1 VYFFIIGIVFVLDRI
16 SKFLANKYLSVI
28 DTKPLINNI
37 LNLTY
42 SENTGAAFSIL
53 RDKTLFLAAF
63 SAIVLIGLIV
73 FLVKSIKK
81 KEGKMLL
88 LSLSML
94 IGGAAGN
101 MYDRIVNGYVI
112 DYFEVRFINF
122 AIFNVAD
129 VFIVIGTFLLAIFIL
144 LEEKDKAK

>member
-1 VYFFIIGIVFVLDRI
+1 MYFFIIGIVFILDRI
-16 SKFLANKYLSVI
+16 SKILANKYLSVI
-28 DTKPLINNI
+28 DTKPLIHNI

-53 RDKTLFLAAF
+53 RDKTSFLAVF

-73 FLVKSIKK
+73 FLIKSIKK
-81 KEGKMLL
+81 REGTMLL

-112 DYFEVRFINF
+112 DYFEVKFINF

>member
-1 VYFFIIGIVFVLDRI
+1 MYFFIIAVVFILDRI
-16 SKFLANKYLSVI
+16 SKILAVKHLSI
-28 DTKPLINNI
+28 IETKPLINNI

-53 RDKTLFLAAF
+53 EGKTSFLAVF
-63 SAIVLIGLIV
+63 SAIVLVGLLI
-73 FLVKSIKK
+73 FLIRSIKSGEK
-81 KEGKMLL
+81 PFLL

-112 DYFEVRFINF
+112 DYFEVKFVKF

-129 VFIVIGTFLLAIFIL
+129 VFIVAGTFLLALFIIL
-144 LEEKDKAK
+144 DDIGKAK